1 MLTLILFLLPF
12 ISGVFL
18 LWNKSN
24 GLAKTATVLVSL
36 AQLALFIYIGSVFC
50 TDAAALDYSVSWLS
64 DFKVSFH
71 LGLDGLSLV
80 MTGLTVVVSGLIL
93 FATKDLNYSNI
104 SRLLGLILI
113 TEAALIGVFAAKD
126 AFLFYF
132 FFEVALVPVY
142 LMANLWGGEGIARI
156 TLKMFIYTVLG
167 SLFMLVSFVVLY
179 LFAQTSDLA
188 ELAQIPP
195 RLKPGINHLL
205 FWGFLIA
212 FAIKSPLFPFHGWLP
227 DAYSKSPT
235 PATMLLSGLLSKM
248 GIYGILRILL
258 PLAPLGTADFAGLVI
273 YFCIVGLIYGSVI
286 AIQQF
291 HIKRL
296 IAYSSFA
303 HMGLMAAA
311 ALTLSPSGI
320 QGAVFQMVAHGFSA
334 VGLFYVAKI
343 IYDKTGSRS
352 LADLGGMS
360 QRAPKLATLFLIIL
374 LGSVGLPLTNGFVGE
389 FLMLRAVFDFQ
400 NILGIVAVTSII
412 LGAVYLLRLY
422 QKTMFGPVTSFTAN
436 IEDIGLKE
444 LVVLVPIALVII
456 ITGVFPNGLLELSSG
471 FTNTLPLIK

>member
-1 MLTLILFLLPF
+1 MLTLILFLLPL
-12 ISGVFL
+12 ISGLFL
-18 LWNKSN
+18 VWNKNN
-24 GLAKTATVLVSL
+24 GPAKTTTVLVSL
-36 AQLALFIYIGSVFC
+36 AQLALFIYIASVFR
-50 TDAAALDYSVSWLS
+50 TDASALDYSRSWLS
-64 DFKVSFH
+64 EFNVSFH
-71 LGLDGLSLV
+71 LGFDGLSLL
-80 MTGLTVVVSGLIL
+80 MAGLTVVVSGLIL
-93 FATKDLNYSNI
+93 FATKDLNYGNI

-113 TEAALIGVFAAKD
+113 TEAALIGVFTAKD

-132 FFEVALVPVY
+132 FFELALVPVY
-142 LMANLWGGEGIARI
+142 LMANLWGGEGISRI
-156 TLKMFIYTVLG
+156 TLKMFIYTVFG

-179 LFAQTSDLA
+179 LFAQTSELT
-188 ELAQIPP
+188 ELAKVSSGL
-195 RLKPGINHLL
+195 RPGLNNLL

-248 GIYGILRILL
+248 GIYGILRILI
-258 PLAPLGTADFAGLVI
+258 PLAPASTANFSGLLIYLG
-273 YFCIVGLIYGSVI
+273 IVGLIYGSVI

-311 ALTLSPSGI
+311 ALTLSSSGI

-343 IYDKTGSRS
+343 IYDKTGSRT

-360 QRAPKLATLFLIIL
+360 QRAPRLAVLFLIVL

-400 NILGIVAVTSII
+400 NILGIVAVSSII

-422 QKTMFGPVTSFTAN
+422 QKTMFGPVTSFTEN
-436 IEDIGLKE
+436 IEDIGAKE
-444 LVVLVPIALVII
+444 LIVLVPIALVII
-456 ITGVFPNGLLELSSG
+456 ITGVFPNCLLELSSG
-471 FTNTLPLIK
+471 FADTLIK

>member
-1 MLTLILFLLPF
+1 MLTLILFLLPL
-12 ISGVFL
+12 ISGIFL
-18 LWNKSN
+18 VWNKSN
-24 GLAKTATVLVSL
+24 GLAKTTTVLVSL
-36 AQLALFIYIGSVFC
+36 AQIALFIYTASVFRA
-50 TDAAALDYSVSWLS
+50 DASALDYSLDWLS

-71 LGLDGLSLV
+71 LGIDGLSLV
-80 MTGLTVVVSGLIL
+80 MTGLTVVISGLIL
-93 FATKDLNYSNI
+93 FATKDLSYGNI

-132 FFEVALVPVY
+132 FFELALVPVY
-142 LMANLWGGEGIARI
+142 LMANLWGGDGIARI
-156 TLKMFIYTVLG
+156 TLKMFIYTVFG
-167 SLFMLVSFVVLY
+167 SLLMLVSFVVLY
-179 LFAQTSDLA
+179 LFAQTSELADLA
-188 ELAQIPP
+188 KIPVNL
-195 RLKPGINHLL
+195 RPGLNNLL
-205 FWGFLIA
+205 FWGFFIA
-212 FAIKSPLFPFHGWLP
+212 FAVKSPLFPFHGWLP

-248 GIYGILRILL
+248 GIYGILRILI
-258 PLAPLGTADFAGLVI
+258 PLAPAGTANFSGLVI

-320 QGAVFQMVAHGFSA
+320 QGSVFQMVAHGFSA

-360 QRAPKLATLFLIIL
+360 QRAPRLAVLFMIIL

-389 FLMLRAVFDFQ
+389 FLMLRAIFDFQ
-400 NILGIVAVTSII
+400 HILGITAVISII
-412 LGAVYLLRLY
+412 LAAVYLLRLY
-422 QKTMFGPVTSFTAN
+422 QKTMFGPVTSFTEN
-436 IEDIGLKE
+436 IEDIGVKE

-456 ITGVFPNGLLELSSG
+456 ITGVFPNCLLELSSG
-471 FTNTLPLIK
+471 FAQTLPLIK

>member
-1 MLTLILFLLPF
+1 MLTLILFLLPL
-12 ISGVFL
+12 ISGLFL
-18 LWNKSN
+18 VWNKSH
-24 GLAKTATVLVSL
+24 GLAKTLTVLVSL
-36 AQLALFIYIGSVFC
+36 VQLALFIYIGCIFR
-50 TDAAALDYSVSWLS
+50 TDASSLDYSRSWLS
-64 DFKVSFH
+64 EFNVSFH
-71 LGLDGLSLV
+71 LGLDGLSFLMV
-80 MTGLTVVVSGLIL
+80 GLTVMVSGLIL
-93 FATKDLNYSNI
+93 FATKDLNYGNI

-113 TEAALIGVFAAKD
+113 TEAALIGVFTAKD

-132 FFEVALVPVY
+132 FFELALVPVY
-142 LMANLWGGEGIARI
+142 LIANLWGGEGISRI
-156 TLKMFIYTVLG
+156 TLKMFIYTVFG
-167 SLFMLVSFVVLY
+167 SLLMLVSFVVLY
-179 LFAQTSDLA
+179 LFAQTSELT
-188 ELAQIPP
+188 ELAGIHA
-195 RLKPGINHLL
+195 RLRPGLNNLL

-212 FAIKSPLFPFHGWLP
+212 FAIKSPLFPFHSWLP

-248 GIYGILRILL
+248 GIYGILRILI
-258 PLAPLGTADFAGLVI
+258 PLAPVSTANFSALLI
-273 YFCIVGLIYGSVI
+273 YFAIVGLIYGSVI

-311 ALTLSPSGI
+311 ALTLSSSGI

-343 IYDKTGSRS
+343 IYDKTGSRT
-352 LADLGGMS
+352 LTELGGMS
-360 QRAPKLATLFLIIL
+360 QRAPKLAVLFLIVL

-400 NILGIVAVTSII
+400 NILGIVAVSSII

-422 QKTMFGPVTSFTAN
+422 QKTMFGPVTSFTEN
-436 IEDIGLKE
+436 IEDIGTKE
-444 LVVLVPIALVII
+444 LIVLVPIALVII
-456 ITGVFPNGLLELSSG
+456 ITGVFPNCLLELSSG
-471 FTNTLPLIK
+471 FADTLIK